1 MSRRDAR
8 VLALNALF
16 MMDVG
21 GATVEDVLTSLKDPD
36 FKSSLVPERS
46 ARKPEEANDPQLLN
60 FVQEICRGILE
71 YQAEIDRLIEQK
83 TLNWKLERLS
93 RVDRCLL
100 RLGIFELLHRPETP
114 PAVVINEAVE
124 LAKVYGDEKS
134 GGFVNGVLDSVKS
147 TEVTPS

>member
-8 VLALNALF
+8 VLVLNALF

-21 GATVEDVLTSLKDPD
+21 GATVEDAMTSLQDPD
-36 FKSSLVPERS
+36 FKSSLVAERP
-46 ARKPEEANDPQLLN
+46 ARKSEEANDPQLLN